1 MEDNEK
7 YFWISLIEQFN
18 LTFSEFS
25 VTPTFLTNDKAP
37 LRDSL
42 LQSFTSGNAPDILS
56 LDGPDVPYWA
66 YMNSL
71 LPFDGYM
78 DSSFLSSFLSPI
90 VTQGTYQGKLYHL
103 GYTES
108 TLCILYNKELFY
120 SLGIRIPTSA
130 EDAWSWDEF
139 LNVCHTIQT
148 KTSFPYPLLMDS
160 GRGLSPKSGEWDS
173 YAGLPF
179 IVQNNGS
186 LFNDTLTATSGYINS
201 PASVAAMN
209 WLGELFHKYHYT
221 HVEDLSAD
229 FPENFAMSLSLPS
242 AYFQSQKRNS
252 NIGIIPLPHG
262 IKAAS
267 PHGSWGLCMSRQ
279 TQYPREC
286 CEFIRYVF
294 SLQNQLKIS
303 QLTGI
308 PVLKE
313 IYDVMDSFQA
323 DSGNSNILFS
333 QLRNTS
339 FTRPQTPAYPFF
351 SKQFS
356 YAFYNIAMGADAQ
369 EEMNHL
375 AQQVDDHLYR
385 HNYYQQS

>member
-1 MEDNEK
+1 MEQLRRIAI
-7 YFWISLIEQFN
+7 YRAEQ
-18 LTFSEFS
+18 
-25 VTPTFLTNDKAP
+25 
-37 LRDSL
+37 R
-42 LQSFTSGNAPDILS
+42 Q
-56 LDGPDVPYWA
+56 
-66 YMNSL
+66 
-71 LPFDGYM
+71 
-78 DSSFLSSFLSPI
+78 
-90 VTQGTYQGKLYHL
+90 
-103 GYTES
+103 
-108 TLCILYNKELFY
+108 
-120 SLGIRIPTSA
+120 
-130 EDAWSWDEF
+130 
-139 LNVCHTIQT
+139 
-148 KTSFPYPLLMDS
+148 
-160 GRGLSPKSGEWDS
+160 
-173 YAGLPF
+173 
-179 IVQNNGS
+179 

-323 DSGNSNILFS
+323 GSGNSNILFS